1 LNVGVVHFVKA
12 IYILNQFRSKVIPY
26 KVKHGEKMEIYTQ
39 RLEAVTE
46 NCDFYVIELTFD
58 TRQKSRFRATLK
70 NGVDIGADLPRTGI
84 LRSGS
89 YISTE
94 SGNILKVEAKP
105 EKLMKVSAQ
114 QEFDLLKA
122 AYHLG
127 NRHVPLMLTPTAL
140 YFEPD
145 HVLAEMVVGLGLNVA
160 EVDHPFEPESGAYAQ
175 HQHDHRLSP
184 IKTLHHVHH

>member
-1 LNVGVVHFVKA
+1 
-12 IYILNQFRSKVIPY
+12 
-26 KVKHGEKMEIYTQ
+26 MEIYTQ
-39 RLEAVTE
+39 RLETVTE
-46 NCDFYVIELTFD
+46 ESNFDIIELNFD

-89 YISTE
+89 YIATE
-94 SGNILKVEAKP
+94 SGNILRVEAQA
-105 EKLMKVSAQ
+105 EKLMKVSASH
-114 QEFDLLKA
+114 EFDLLKA

-145 HVLAEMVVGLGLNVA
+145 HVLAEMVRGLGLSIQD
-160 EVDHPFEPESGAYAQ
+160 VDHPFEPESGAYAQ